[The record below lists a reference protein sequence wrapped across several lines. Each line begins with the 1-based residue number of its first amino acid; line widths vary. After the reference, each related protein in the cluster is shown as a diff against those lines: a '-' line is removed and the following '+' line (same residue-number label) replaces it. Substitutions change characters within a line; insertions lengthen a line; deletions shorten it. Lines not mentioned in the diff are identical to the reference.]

1 VKRWIIEKL
10 VRFTLIGTTGDRMEK
25 VRFTLIGTTDDMREN
40 WWIRVKLTPSEFSS
54 PVYIYNDQNTKQKER
69 NTKEMSNTPTKATN
83 NSTTSITPTS
93 TELEL
98 CDVLSQHTPIILP
111 SEELKENMLHLFS
124 MIHRLLGEELAN
136 SSISTLLKFYD
147 TLIYNYD
154 NDYTQDYRSL
164 CDKYLEKFIE
174 SNFTKSKVQELEK
187 VITQLIK
194 TNAKLKIQDMC
205 LGIKLDI
212 DGHNRLIFRV
222 QLEDRSD
229 TNYLSDTDEL
239 IEKATTILIKKLYN
253 QVPSYNIESIKKLTK
268 TAGLITVPSLRV
280 FPQGK
285 LFLSTFR
292 SQCNNFDTK
301 SYSEYISYMSNHN
314 LSDLIYQSVLVI
326 TNTKP
331 LDGMKP
337 DTQTKLSNIIKCEFA
352 EVRSLLQEKVEIPI
366 NTNVDLEYSREM
378 NSMALSPVNKD
389 IINCIGDLIGMKV
402 MIMDIYTNSEL
413 QNFLTQYTYQ
423 KSQSGLDLE
432 LEDKIFSKIQSYVYD
447 YINSIQRHI
456 LTSHTHKPQYK
467 KVLKDDRK
475 IQDRIKYF
483 SELIEFIDYIENTP
497 LTYIEIMEIGGSL
510 EDTVKILNY
519 TKTISEMQR
528 ILGINTEFRET

>member
-1 VKRWIIEKL
+1 MKRWIIEKL

>member
-1 VKRWIIEKL
+1 
-10 VRFTLIGTTGDRMEK
+10 
-25 VRFTLIGTTDDMREN
+25 
-40 WWIRVKLTPSEFSS
+40 
-54 PVYIYNDQNTKQKER
+54 
-69 NTKEMSNTPTKATN
+69 
-83 NSTTSITPTS
+83 
-93 TELEL
+93 
-98 CDVLSQHTPIILP
+98 
-111 SEELKENMLHLFS
+111 
-124 MIHRLLGEELAN
+124 
-136 SSISTLLKFYD
+136 
-147 TLIYNYD
+147 
-154 NDYTQDYRSL
+154 
-164 CDKYLEKFIE
+164 
-174 SNFTKSKVQELEK
+174 
-187 VITQLIK
+187 
-194 TNAKLKIQDMC
+194 
-205 LGIKLDI
+205 
-212 DGHNRLIFRV
+212 
-222 QLEDRSD
+222 
-229 TNYLSDTDEL
+229 
-239 IEKATTILIKKLYN
+239 
-253 QVPSYNIESIKKLTK
+253 VPSYNIESIKKLTK